1 MKKHIWLW
9 TSYDLANSLASVMVA
24 FYFSLWLVKDRGVS
38 DLWVSVP
45 MAIATFI
52 LLVTLPYFG
61 KLSDQ
66 MGKRKPF
73 LASMTV
79 VSAIALMGLGL
90 YAHTVDVMTT
100 GALAIIVGL
109 FVVYQYCFQAALA
122 FYMAYLADLAVEKSK
137 ETVAGLGIAAG
148 QMGNIIGLIVAL
160 PLAEQAGRPMA
171 LLLGGAL
178 FLVVALPM
186 LMWLPEAKRS
196 NAEMVMASPK
206 ELLRS
211 LKDIRAVPG
220 LLRYLLAFYLFADAL
235 LTLNA
240 FVSLYLEEVGGLTDK
255 TKTLVMVIGLLL
267 AVLSGMVADRL
278 MRAIG
283 SLKRAMSV
291 LILTWVVFIIALA
304 LVTSPVAFA
313 IVASLNGFAFGA
325 LFALSRAYYSD
336 LAPRD
341 RQGEFFGYYVLFE
354 RFASMIGPLL
364 WSLVALAFID
374 MGVDRYRFSVASLAI
389 LVAISYVLLRKVP
402 EPKRM

>member
-9 TSYDLANSLASVMVA
+9 TSYDLANSLASVTVA
-24 FYFSLWLVKDRGVS
+24 FYFSLWLVKERGAS
-38 DLWVSVP
+38 DLWVSLP

-52 LLVTLPYFG
+52 LLITLPYFG

-73 LASMTV
+73 LAVTTTV
-79 VSAIALMGLGL
+79 AAAALMALGW
-90 YAHTVDVMTT
+90 YASGVDVLTN
-100 GALAIIVGL
+100 GSLAVIVIL
-109 FVVYQYCFQAALA
+109 FSVYQYCFQAALA
-122 FYMAYLADLAVEKSK
+122 FYMAYLADLAVAKSK
-137 ETVAGLGIAAG
+137 EAVAGLGVAAG

-160 PLAEQAGRPMA
+160 PLAEQSGRPMA
-171 LLLGGAL
+171 LLLGGAM

-186 LMWLPEAKRS
+186 LIWLPEAKRTS
-196 NAEMVMASPK
+196 GQAVMASPK
-206 ELLRS
+206 EMLRS

-220 LLRYLLAFYLFADAL
+220 LLRYLLVFYLFADAL

-240 FVSLYLEEVGGLTDK
+240 FVSLYLEEVGGMTDK

-267 AVLSGMVADRL
+267 AVLSGTVADRL

-304 LVTSPVAFA
+304 LVTSPVAFG

-336 LAPRD
+336 LAPRH

-364 WSLVALAFID
+364 WSLVALLFID
-374 MGVDRYRFSVASLAI
+374 LGADRYRFSVASLAI
-389 LVAISYVLLRKVP
+389 LVALSYVLLRKVP
-402 EPKRM
+402 EPKRL

>member
-9 TSYDLANSLASVMVA
+9 TSYDLANSLASVTVA
-24 FYFSLWLVKDRGVS
+24 FYFSLWLVKERGAS
-38 DLWVSVP
+38 DLWVSLP

-52 LLVTLPYFG
+52 RLITLPYFG

-73 LASMTV
+73 LAVTTTV
-79 VSAIALMGLGL
+79 AAAALMALGW
-90 YAHTVDVMTT
+90 YASGVDVLTN
-100 GALAIIVGL
+100 GSLAVIVIL
-109 FVVYQYCFQAALA
+109 FSVYQYCFQAALA
-122 FYMAYLADLAVEKSK
+122 FYMAYLADLAVAKSK
-137 ETVAGLGIAAG
+137 EAVAGLGVAAG

-160 PLAEQAGRPMA
+160 PLAEQSGRPMA
-171 LLLGGAL
+171 LLLGGAM

-186 LMWLPEAKRS
+186 LIWLPEAKRTS
-196 NAEMVMASPK
+196 GQAVMASPK
-206 ELLRS
+206 EMLRS

-220 LLRYLLAFYLFADAL
+220 LLRYLLVFYLFADAL

-240 FVSLYLEEVGGLTDK
+240 FVSLYLEEVGGMTDK
-255 TKTLVMVIGLLL
+255 TKTLVRVIGLLL
-267 AVLSGMVADRL
+267 A
-278 MRAIG
+278 
-283 SLKRAMSV
+283 SV

-304 LVTSPVAFA
+304 LVTSPVAFG

-336 LAPRD
+336 LAPRH

-364 WSLVALAFID
+364 WSLVALLFID
-374 MGVDRYRFSVASLAI
+374 LGADRYRFSVASLAI
-389 LVAISYVLLRKVP
+389 LVALSYVLLRKVP
-402 EPKRM
+402 EPKRL